1 MRKGDRVTQP
11 RYWSVQR
18 ARVNEAFAGVT
29 WTALAL
35 ILTVC
40 VLDVFRD
47 SLVVLFR
54 ATPLQYLRFTWR
66 HLYPTF
72 LMSLVMLFAVMA
84 AINRVRGPGWRQNV
98 AVAIAVLVP
107 CALGV
112 LAKMHVARYLYVK
125 PGVVDNWYYHS
136 AGAYFAWF
144 FVRYAILGVL
154 FAVLYMMYRR
164 ERERMQA
171 LQQTELDQSRL
182 REQMDEAQLLALSAQ
197 IEPHFLFNTLANVR
211 SLYQVEPAVGSR
223 VLDNLVHYLG
233 IALPRMREAVSTVG
247 REAALVD
254 AFLGVQQTRMGD
266 RLHYSIDVPREIE
279 DLPVPPMMVLT
290 LVENAIKHGVG
301 PMLTG
306 GAIDIRAREE
316 QGTLT
321 IRVADTGRGFTKSLG
336 GGTGLAN
343 IRARL
348 AALFGSAARL
358 RLAINE
364 PTGVVATIALPAQ
377 RERTA

>member
-1 MRKGDRVTQP
+1 M
-11 RYWSVQR
+11 
-18 ARVNEAFAGVT
+18 NEAFAGVT
-29 WTALAL
+29 WTAIAL
-35 ILTVC
+35 ILAVC
-40 VLDVFRD
+40 VVDVFRD
-47 SLVVLFR
+47 SLAVLSR
-54 ATPLQYLRFTWR
+54 ATLLQYFRFTWR

-72 LMSLVMLFAVMA
+72 LMFLVMLFAVMA

-98 AVAIAVLVP
+98 AVAVAVLVP
-107 CALGV
+107 CILGV

-125 PGVVDNWYYHS
+125 PGVMQDWYYHS
-136 AGAYFAWF
+136 PGAYFAWF
-144 FVRYAILGVL
+144 FVRYAVLGLL

-164 ERERMQA
+164 ERERMRA

-182 REQMDEAQLLALSAQ
+182 RQQMDEAQLQALSAQ

-233 IALPRMREAVSTVG
+233 IALPRMRESVSTVG

-266 RLHYSIDVPREIE
+266 RLHYSIDVPQDIK
-279 DLPVPPMMVLT
+279 DLPLPPMMMLT

-301 PMLTG
+301 PLLTG

-316 QGTLT
+316 QGVLT
-321 IRVADTGRGFTKSLG
+321 IHVADTGRGFTKRSAVG
-336 GGTGLAN
+336 RGSPTYA
-343 IRARL
+343 RAWR
-348 AALFGSAARL
+348 GCSAAPRAFASRSTSRPGWWRRSL
-358 RLAINE
+358 FPRSAK
-364 PTGVVATIALPAQ
+364 GWSK
-377 RERTA
+377 

>member
-1 MRKGDRVTQP
+1 MAQP

-29 WTALAL
+29 WTAIAL
-35 ILTVC
+35 IVAVC

-47 SLVVLFR
+47 SLVALFR
-54 ATPLQYLRFTWR
+54 ATPFQYFRFAWR
-66 HLYPTF
+66 HLYPTL
-72 LMSLVMLFAVMA
+72 LMALVMLLAVMA
-84 AINRVRGPGWRQNV
+84 AINLVRGPGWRQN
-98 AVAIAVLVP
+98 AALAAAILVP
-107 CALGV
+107 GALGV

-125 PGVVDNWYYHS
+125 PGVVDDWYYHS
-136 AGAYFAWF
+136 PAAYFAWF
-144 FVRYAILGVL
+144 FVRYAVLGLL
-154 FAVLYMMYRR
+154 FATVYMMYRR

-182 REQMDEAQLLALSAQ
+182 RQQMDEAQLLALSAQ

-211 SLYQVEPAVGSR
+211 SLYQVEPAVASG

-233 IALPRMREAVSTVG
+233 IALPRMRESVSTVG

-266 RLHYSIDVPREIE
+266 RLRYSIDVPQDIK
-279 DLPVPPMMVLT
+279 DLAVPPMMMLT
-290 LVENAIKHGVG
+290 LVENAIKHGVA
-301 PMLTG
+301 PQLTG

-321 IRVADTGRGFTKSLG
+321 IRVADTGRVFTKSLG

-348 AALFGSAARL
+348 AGLFGSGAGL
-358 RLAINE
+358 RLTINE
-364 PTGVVATIALPAQ
+364 PTGVIATIVLPAQ
-377 RERTA
+377 RDATV